1 MGLLLAT
8 EVLEA
13 EEPVPAGVS
22 IGLGLLLI
30 AAGFLV
36 WIVAVRGADGRL
48 EKNWLAGIRT
58 RATMRSDKAWLAAHQ
73 KALGPTKLAAIA
85 SAATG
90 LLLIALRPEGIGF
103 AFLMIGGAI
112 LLPALVI
119 YGAVLG
125 NRAAKEAE
133 QAAP

>member
-8 EVLEA
+8 EVLDA

-30 AAGFLV
+30 AAGILV

-48 EKNWLAGIRT
+48 EKNWIAGIRT
-58 RATMRSDKAWLAAHQ
+58 RATMRSDKAWLAAHE
-73 KALGPTKLAAIA
+73 KALGPSKLAAIG
-85 SAATG
+85 SVFIG
-90 LLLIALRPEGIGF
+90 LLLIVIRPEGIGF
-103 AFLMIGGAI
+103 AFIMIAGAF
-112 LLPALVI
+112 LLPALVV

-125 NRAAKEAE
+125 NRAAKEADQPE
-133 QAAP
+133 R